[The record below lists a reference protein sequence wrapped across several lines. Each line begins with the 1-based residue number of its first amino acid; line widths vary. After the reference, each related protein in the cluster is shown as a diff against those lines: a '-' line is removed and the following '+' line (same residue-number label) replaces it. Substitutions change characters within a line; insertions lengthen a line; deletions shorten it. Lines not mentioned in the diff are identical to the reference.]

1 MAGAP
6 RISMM
11 MPPISQYMT
20 RQPWTIRKD
29 ATMSQAHR
37 LMREHRIRHL
47 PVLEAG
53 KLVGI
58 VSERDLHL
66 IETLPDSDPDE
77 VAVEEA
83 MIADVYAVSADA
95 LVDGIV
101 EKMADH
107 KYGAVVVLDRGGG
120 VEGIFTTID
129 ALQVLADV
137 LRRATA

>member
-1 MAGAP
+1 MLMP
-6 RISMM
+6 SISR
-11 MPPISQYMT
+11 YMT

-29 ATMSQAHR
+29 AKMSQAHQ
-37 LMREHRIRHL
+37 LMREHQIRHL

-77 VAVEEA
+77 VTVEDA
-83 MIADVYAVSADA
+83 MVEDVYGVSADDP
-95 LVDGIV
+95 VDVIV
-101 EKMADH
+101 EMMSSR
-107 KYGAVVVLDRGGG
+107 KYGSAVVLNHRGH
-120 VEGIFTTID
+120 VEGMFTTVD